1 MENVVLAVSLKK
13 IYPGLR
19 RQPVVA
25 LGGLN
30 LSIKGG
36 EVFGLLGP
44 NGSGKTTF
52 LKLILGLAFP
62 TSGKVIVLGNSPE
75 LLKVRR
81 KIGYL
86 PETPLF
92 YDFLT
97 PQQLLTFYASL
108 SQVDMAGL
116 SRRIDESLDIV
127 GLTDVRKRRIYG
139 FSKGMLQRLGLAVAL
154 LNDPQLLLLDEPVLG
169 LDPIGIRDVKE
180 LIKRLRD
187 RGKSIILCSHILK
200 EAEDVCDRVGILYY
214 GELIALGTVGGLKR
228 RLGPKASLTDVYID
242 AIDSQRKGRDAQ

>member
-1 MENVVLAVSLKK
+1 MENVVLAASLKK

-25 LGGLN
+25 LKELD
-30 LSIKGG
+30 LSIKKG

-62 TSGKVIVLGNSPE
+62 TSGKVIVLENSPE
-75 LLKVRR
+75 LLEVRR

-97 PQQLLTFYASL
+97 PQQLLAFYARISRKDARGLL
-108 SQVDMAGL
+108 S
-116 SRRIDESLDIV
+116 RIDETLETV
-127 GLTDVRKRRIYG
+127 GLSSVRKRRVYG
-139 FSKGMLQRLGLAVAL
+139 FSKGMLQRLGLAIAL

-169 LDPIGIRDVKE
+169 LDPIGIRDIKE
-180 LIKRLRD
+180 LIKRLRAQ
-187 RGKSIILCSHILK
+187 GKSIILCSHILK

-214 GELIALGTVGGLKR
+214 GDLISIGTVSDLKR
-228 RLGPKASLTDVYID
+228 RLGAEASLTDVYID
-242 AIDSQRKGRDAQ
+242 AINSQKKGQDAK